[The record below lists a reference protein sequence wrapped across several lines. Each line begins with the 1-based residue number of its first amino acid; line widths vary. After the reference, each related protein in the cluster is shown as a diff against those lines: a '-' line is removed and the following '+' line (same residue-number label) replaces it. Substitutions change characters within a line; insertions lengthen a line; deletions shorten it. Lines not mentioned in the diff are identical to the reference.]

1 MGTFIKLKGDAYSHI
16 ETSKKKK
23 KKAAL
28 YCLALCKNLLLIT
41 LIHIELS
48 HLSLASITRKH
59 QAQKARAFTTPSSKT

>member
-1 MGTFIKLKGDAYSHI
+1 MGTFIKLKVDAYSHI

-23 KKAAL
+23 KAAL
-28 YCLALCKNLLLIT
+28 YCLAVCKNLLLIT